1 MDLIGCNSGIFRAP
15 GFIVSL
21 VGNGERRE
29 KRRREERKREIEKKW
44 KEGRKN
50 EFKKVRGK
58 IRRRNFN
65 KN

>member
-1 MDLIGCNSGIFRAP
+1 MGLTRSISGLFSAP

-44 KEGRKN
+44 KDGRKN